1 MRVLHIDNE
10 KSWRG
15 GERQVFL
22 TVQEQRRQGVD
33 GWIAC
38 RRGSPLEEIAGAADI
53 PTIGLA
59 NTPQTAWPALMR
71 AARLFDVLHCHTGN
85 ALSMAVLATRVRR
98 KPIVLSRR
106 VDNVPHNS
114 WFTRWK
120 YQRVDTLVCA
130 SRCIALVLEDW
141 GLPPATMRVIYEA
154 VSDDGYLP
162 RETCLRQLRE
172 RTGVA
177 PGTKLIGNIAAL
189 VGHKDHATLLRASRE
204 IMARRGD
211 VAMIVIGDGE
221 MKAHLLQL
229 RSELG
234 LNGFVHFTGFI
245 PQAQQLLP
253 GFDVFTLSS
262 RTEGLG
268 SIVLDA
274 GLAGVPVV
282 ATAAGGL
289 PEAVLEGHTGLLAPV
304 GDAGALAAALLRMLD
319 EPGLAGRLA
328 GAAQQ
333 RVRTEFT
340 VAGMVQRYIEIY
352 GALLARRRWGRGTAS
367 PAPSSSSARA

>member
-10 KSWRG
+10 KIWRG

-38 RRGSPLEEIAGAADI
+38 RRGSPLEEVARNADI

-59 NTPQTAWPALMR
+59 STPQTAWPALIRAMR
-71 AARLFDVLHCHTGN
+71 SFDVLHCHTGN
-85 ALSMAVLATRVRR
+85 THSIAALATMIRR

-106 VDNVPHNS
+106 VDNVPHDS
-114 WFTRWK
+114 WFNRWK
-120 YQRVDTLVCA
+120 YRRVDIVACV
-130 SRCIALVLEDW
+130 SRYIALQLEDW

-154 VSDDGYLP
+154 VPDEGYLP
-162 RETCLRQLRE
+162 REICLRQLRE

-189 VGHKDHATLLRASRE
+189 VGHKDHSTLLRATRE
-204 IMARRGD
+204 IIARRRD
-211 VAMIVIGDGE
+211 VAVIIIGHGE
-221 MKAHLLQL
+221 MKQQLLRL
-229 RSELG
+229 LGELG
-234 LNGFVHFTGFI
+234 LHGFVHFTGFI
-245 PQAQQLLP
+245 PQAQQLLA

-268 SIVLDA
+268 TIVLDA

-289 PEAVLEGHTGLLAPV
+289 PETVLHERTGLLAPV
-304 GDAGALAAALLRMLD
+304 GDAGALAAALLRVLD
-319 EPGLAGRLA
+319 EPALARRLA

-340 VAGMVQRYIEIY
+340 VAGMVRRYIEIY
-352 GALLARRRWGRGTAS
+352 SALLAGHSVPLEGGGIS
-367 PAPSSSSARA
+367 